1 MKIRNTN
8 RTAPRG
14 HKKMHDFAEVSRRLT
29 RLVQSQQWDLAYQE
43 SKDLLRRDPMDFVAL
58 ESFAHAA
65 WHLGRYRESAR
76 TCQKLL
82 ALNSHEPGYLTLE
95 GMCWQQ
101 LGRHQTAVDCF
112 RRAYAIA
119 RRSDTRQ
126 RIRMQLDFAE
136 SLALMA
142 LDQAGYRLSEEESV
156 NDLDLFAPRSVSISP
171 LRPN

>member
-1 MKIRNTN
+1 MRQPSVLHLMK
-8 RTAPRG
+8 G
-14 HKKMHDFAEVSRRLT
+14 GKKKMQDSAETSRRLT
-29 RLVQSQQWDLAYQE
+29 RLVQTQQWELVYQE
-43 SKDLLRRDPMDFVAL
+43 GKGLLRREPLHFVAL

-101 LGRHQTAVDCF
+101 LGRHQSAVDCF
-112 RRAYAIA
+112 QRAYAIA
-119 RRSDTRQ
+119 RRSDTRK

-136 SLALMA
+136 SLAMMA
-142 LDQAGYRLSEEESV
+142 LDQAGYRISPQDSLSDWDV
-156 NDLDLFAPRSVSISP
+156 TAPRAISISP
-171 LRPN
+171 VRLN